1 MCSSIGWFPLLFPF
15 ELQVPFLPP
24 SLFRCPLLYPRTSFL
39 RSPPHYN
46 YSISCALTKSKSMSF
61 LESAAMA
68 TARRAAAAALP
79 SIEQLTLRSVHRA
92 GLPRSASHV
101 RNLLLMQ
108 PSTRSRWLQAQARV
122 SRNTTR
128 SFIKPAEN
136 TPKHAQE
143 PRLTPKT
150 ARGASKVFK
159 SADEAVA
166 DITSGS
172 TILSAGFGLCGT
184 AGENCPKSSNHN
196 LH

>member
-1 MCSSIGWFPLLFPF
+1 
-15 ELQVPFLPP
+15 
-24 SLFRCPLLYPRTSFL
+24 
-39 RSPPHYN
+39 
-46 YSISCALTKSKSMSF
+46 MSF

-68 TARRAAAAALP
+68 TARRAAAALP
-79 SIEQLTLRSVHRA
+79 SIEQLPLRSVRRA
-92 GLPRSASHV
+92 DLPRSTSHV
-101 RNLLLMQ
+101 RNLSLMQ
-108 PSTRSRWLQAQARV
+108 PSTRSRWLQAQACV

-128 SFIKPAEN
+128 SFIQPAEN
-136 TPKHAQE
+136 ASKHVQE
-143 PRLTPKT
+143 PRLAPKT

-184 AGENCPKSSNHN
+184 AGENCPKSSSHN